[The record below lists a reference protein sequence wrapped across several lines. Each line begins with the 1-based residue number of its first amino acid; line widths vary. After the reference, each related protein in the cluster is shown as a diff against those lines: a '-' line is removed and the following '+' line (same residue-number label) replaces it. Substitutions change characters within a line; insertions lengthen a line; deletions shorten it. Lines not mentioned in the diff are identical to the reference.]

1 MKFIAYG
8 KILKPHGL
16 KGEIKVLPYSIDPE
30 NFKQVQYI
38 YTKSDSNNEPQRH
51 KVSAK
56 RFQKHFI
63 IAKLQNINNIEDA
76 EALRNKEI
84 HVDRN
89 ELPSNQE
96 DEYYWFE
103 LIGLNVYNEN
113 ECLIGQVDSL
123 IDNTAQPILVIKNN
137 SEEYMVPF
145 IDRFVKEVNLDN
157 SKIVV
162 KSIADLI

>member
-16 KGEIKVLPYSIDPE
+16 KGEIKVLPYSTSPE

-38 YTKSDSNNEPQRH
+38 YTEPDSKNPQRH
-51 KVSAK
+51 KVSDK
-56 RFQKHFI
+56 RFHKHFI
-63 IAKLQNINNIEDA
+63 IAKLQNVNSIEEA
-76 EALRNKEI
+76 EALRNKEV

-89 ELPSNQE
+89 ELPSKQE

-103 LIGLNVYNEN
+103 LIGLNVYDEN

-123 IDNTAQPILVIKNN
+123 IDNTAQPILVIKNG

-145 IDRFVKEVNLDN
+145 IDRFVKEVDLNS
-157 SKIVV
+157 SKIAVE
-162 KSIADLI
+162 SIADLI

>member
-16 KGEIKVLPYSIDPE
+16 KGEIKVLPYSTDPE

-38 YTKSDSNNEPQRH
+38 YTKSDSNEPQRH

-63 IAKLQNINNIEDA
+63 IAKLQNVNNIEDA

-89 ELPSNQE
+89 ELPPNQE

>member
-16 KGEIKVLPYSIDPE
+16 KGEIKVLPYSAEPE

-38 YTKSDSNNEPQRH
+38 YTKSDSNGPRRY

-63 IAKLQNINNIEDA
+63 IARLQNVNSIEDA

-123 IDNTAQPILVIKNN
+123 IDNTAQPVLVIKNN

-162 KSIADLI
+162 ESIADLI